1 MMCRARARLHGR
13 SSERARLRQTDLTRA
28 LVIMCMCVYT
38 PGTMMLKLLR
48 PLNTAHLCVCVC
60 VWVCV
65 GVTHTVCHTHT
76 SDCNTRNV
84 RHIFLPSLS
93 HTTITKHTRHD
104 RKTWHLGLCMLQF
117 ATFTTQIACVV
128 IVVCIELHCVYI
140 CVCSRTPFTRT
151 HVVRFGRF

>member
-13 SSERARLRQTDLTRA
+13 SASPLATNRLDSSLSDYVYVR
-28 LVIMCMCVYT
+28 VYT
-38 PGTMMLKLLR
+38 RYNDVEVAEAIQYCTF
-48 PLNTAHLCVCVC
+48 AC
-60 VWVCV
+60 VCV
-65 GVTHTVCHTHT
+65 GVTHIVRHTHT

-93 HTTITKHTRHD
+93 HATITKHTRHD

-128 IVVCIELHCVYI
+128 IVACIELHCVYI

>member
-1 MMCRARARLHGR
+1 M
-13 SSERARLRQTDLTRA
+13 LTRA
-28 LVIMCMCVYT
+28 LIIADYVYVRVYT
-38 PGTMMLKLLR
+38 RYNDVEVAEAIKYCTFV
-48 PLNTAHLCVCVC
+48 CVCVC
-60 VWVCV
+60 GCVLCV

-104 RKTWHLGLCMLQF
+104 RNTWHLGLCMLQF
-117 ATFTTQIACVV
+117 ATSTTQTACVV